1 MKKRILAF
9 SVSLVISFSCFE
21 FCPAAVDTSAGAAVL
36 MCAETGEILYS
47 ENPDKRLSMASTTK
61 IMTSLI
67 ALEAA
72 TPEREIA
79 VTAEMAD
86 VEGTSMGL
94 QAGDSVSLE
103 ELVYGMLLQ
112 SGNDAA
118 NAVAIVLAGS
128 EEKFAELMNKR
139 AKEIGMKN
147 SNFVTPSGLD
157 DDEHYSTAYD
167 MALLACECLKNPEFI
182 RICSCKSARI
192 TYGNPP
198 YARTLTNHNR
208 LLRSIDGCIGIKTG
222 FTQKSGRCLVSAV
235 RQNGVTLVAVTLSD
249 PDDWSDH
256 TALYKYGFSV
266 CTASELSPEAA
277 SVKVCGSDKKA
288 VKAVPVFCPEFPVND
303 DITCEILLKKLEYA
317 PIKKGDILGK
327 AVYYLNGKA
336 VYELPLAADE
346 DVPAAVHGEKKENK
360 LLFKITEKLR
370 LFRRR

>member
-1 MKKRILAF
+1 MIKRIFAF
-9 SVSLVISFSCFE
+9 SVSVILFVACFE
-21 FCPAAVDTSAGAAVL
+21 FYPAAVETSAAAAVL
-36 MCAETGEILYS
+36 MCAETGEVLYS

-61 IMTSLI
+61 MLTSLI

-72 TPEREIA
+72 VPGREIT

-118 NAVAIVLAGS
+118 NAAAIVLAGS
-128 EEKFAELMNKR
+128 EEKFARLMNRR

-147 SNFVTPSGLD
+147 SHFVTPSGLD

-167 MALLACECLKNPEFI
+167 MALLACECLKNPEFV
-182 RICSCKSARI
+182 RICSSKSARI

-198 YARTLTNHNR
+198 YSRTLTNHNR

-235 RQNGVTLVAVTLSD
+235 RRNGVTLAAVTLSD

-256 TALYKYGFSV
+256 TALFEYGFSV

-277 SVKVCGSDKKA
+277 FVRVCGSDKKA

-303 DITCEILLKKLEYA
+303 DISCKILLKKLEYA

-346 DVPAAVHGEKKENK
+346 DVPAAVRGEKKS
-360 LLFKITEKLR
+360 LLTEITEKLR
-370 LFRRR
+370 ILRRR